1 MTTRREFQERIGP
14 GRLCLRRRCIAHSR
28 ALLNVAVRIASLPS
42 SAIVVTSLLFASP
55 AYPWGREGHEIIAVI
70 AETHLTDTA
79 RKRIKE
85 LLPQGTTLADASTWP
100 DKAGRQIPD
109 MNPYHFINFPNDAN
123 AYDQQR
129 DCKLRNCI
137 IEAIAWYVRVLKSPD
152 APRNEKRIA
161 LRFVAH
167 LVGDI
172 HQPLHAGFAEDRG
185 GNSVDVRFNG
195 RKENLHSL
203 WDTALVELEEGTPA
217 EIAKRIQAGV
227 TSEDRQQWQQGTPAA
242 WALESL
248 AIVRAQIYRL
258 PASGEINAE
267 YVESA
272 RALIRTRLAQAGAR
286 LALLL
291 NDLFAPPNR

>member
-1 MTTRREFQERIGP
+1 MLGNIQP
-14 GRLCLRRRCIAHSR
+14 LRWLFLTLA
-28 ALLNVAVRIASLPS
+28 ASMF
-42 SAIVVTSLLFASP
+42 ITSP
-55 AYPWGREGHEIIAVI
+55 AYPWGSKGHEIIAAI

-85 LLPQGTTLADASTWP
+85 LLPQGTTLGDASTWP

-109 MNPYHFINFPNDAN
+109 MDAYHFINFPKDAN
-123 AYDQQR
+123 TYDQHR

-137 IEAIAWYVRVLKSPD
+137 IEAISWYMQVLKSPD

-161 LRFVAH
+161 LRFIAH

-185 GNSVDVRFNG
+185 GNSIDVRFYG

-203 WDTALVELEEGTPA
+203 WDTALIELEQGTPA
-217 EIAKRIQAGV
+217 EIAGRIQA
-227 TSEDRQQWQQGTPAA
+227 TATDADRQQWQQGTPAD

-248 AIVRAQIYRL
+248 AIVRAQVYRF
-258 PASGEINAE
+258 PASGEIDAA
-267 YVESA
+267 YVKPA
-272 RALIRTRLAQAGAR
+272 RAVIRSLGTIRSETGVDAE
-286 LALLL
+286 
-291 NDLFAPPNR
+291 

>member
-1 MTTRREFQERIGP
+1 VANVITTAPVAKKYTSAAVKPRAVPYVDRFLP
-14 GRLCLRRRCIAHSR
+14 AVLALC
-28 ALLNVAVRIASLPS
+28 ALLF
-42 SAIVVTSLLFASP
+42 VVSP
-55 AYPWGREGHEIIAVI
+55 AYPWGSKGHEIVGAI
-70 AETHLTDTA
+70 AETQLTNAA

-85 LLPQGTTLADASTWP
+85 LLPQGTTLAEASTWP

-109 MNPYHFINFPNDAN
+109 MGPYHFINFPKDAN

-137 IEAIAWYVRVLKSPD
+137 IEAIAWYLSVLKSPD
-152 APRNEKRIA
+152 APRNEKRTA
-161 LRFVAH
+161 LRFIAH
-167 LVGDI
+167 LVADI

-185 GNSVDVRFNG
+185 GNSVEVRING

-217 EIAKRIQAGV
+217 EIAARIQAVVAG
-227 TSEDRQQWQQGTPAA
+227 EERQQWQQGTPAD

-248 AIVRAQIYRL
+248 AIVRAQVYRL
-258 PASGEINAE
+258 PASGEITVS

-272 RALIRTRLAQAGAR
+272 RAVIRTRLRQAGAR
-286 LALLL
+286 LGWML
-291 NDLFAPPNR
+291 NTAFQ